1 MQTFNLD
8 GSEFIELHNL
18 LKITGLVGSG
28 GMAKNLIADG
38 QVLVDAQLELRKRC
52 KIRAGQIV
60 EFAGEQVQV
69 EE

>member
-8 GSEFIELHNL
+8 GNEFIELHNL

-38 QVLVDAQLELRKRC
+38 QVLVDGQLELRKRC
-52 KIRAGQIV
+52 KIRAGQVV
-60 EFAGEQVQV
+60 EFASEQVLV
-69 EE
+69 EA

>member
-1 MQTFNLD
+1 MDTFNLE
-8 GSEFIELHNL
+8 GHEYIELHNL

-38 QVLVDAQLELRKRC
+38 QVRVDSQVELRKRC
-52 KIRAGQIV
+52 KIRAGQVV
-60 EFAGEQVQV
+60 EFAGQQVKV

>member
-38 QVLVDAQLELRKRC
+38 QVVVDAQLELRKRC

-69 EE
+69 QE